1 MSAGALLT
9 RPEFVKLA
17 VAELAEHDGL
27 YSKIQIDNLPNI
39 NAEFGSDMGDRVI
52 NEVRKL
58 LLEFEYHHAVG
69 VVSPSIYACL
79 TLSTTVAKDY
89 LGKLEDA
96 LARINKETHWPVRI
110 EFSVGLATVSAA
122 DNEDIEKVI
131 LKTNKALS
139 VSTRSGKAT
148 VYHDEIAVRYEVRK
162 LLSKLSMTDTVPAG
176 FSWVLQP
183 VVELSTLEV
192 GGYESLVRWNVPDFG
207 LVSPEIFIPV
217 AEELGVVQIIDYWAL
232 KQSAVAA
239 TELGLL
245 VGINASAV
253 TLESDENFVNEIVEM
268 VESGQYGTGGL
279 VLELTETAVIE
290 NVQEVAKTCIRL
302 REVGVQIAI
311 DDFGRG
317 ETNLNVLSHLPVD
330 YLKMD
335 KGLLRLATTQAVE
348 SMMKIGLEMAS
359 MLNARVVCE
368 GIETQ
373 EDLELCQRLGVHF
386 GQGWRLGM
394 PQALEDL
401 DVPTNE

>member
-1 MSAGALLT
+1 MSAKALLT
-9 RPEFVKLA
+9 RPEFVQLA
-17 VAELAEHDGL
+17 IKELRKSDGL

-39 NAEFGSDMGDRVI
+39 NAEFGPDMGDRVI

-58 LLEFEYHHAVG
+58 LLEFEYHRAVG

-79 TLSTTVAKDY
+79 TLSGISAKDY
-89 LGKLEDA
+89 LKKLETS
-96 LARINKETHWPVRI
+96 LAKINNETHWPFRI
-110 EFSVGLATVSAA
+110 EFSVGLVSVLAA
-122 DNEDIEKVI
+122 DDEDIEQVI

-139 VSTRSGKAT
+139 VSSRSGKST
-148 VYHDEIAVRYEVRK
+148 VYQDEIAVQYEVRK
-162 LLSKLSMTDTVPAG
+162 LLSKLSMSDTVPSE
-176 FSWVLQP
+176 FRWVLQP
-183 VVELSTLEV
+183 VVNLENLKIA
-192 GGYESLVRWNVPDFG
+192 GYESLVRWNVPDLG
-207 LVSPEIFIPV
+207 QVSPDLFIPV
-217 AEELGVVQIIDYWAL
+217 AEELGVVQIIDNWAL
-232 KQSAVAA
+232 KQSAKAA
-239 TELGLL
+239 TELELL

-253 TLESDENFVNEIVEM
+253 TLEADENFVDQIISM
-268 VESGQYGTGGL
+268 VDAGAYGKGGL
-279 VLELTETAVIE
+279 VLELTETAVIQ
-290 NVQEVAKTCIRL
+290 NVQDVAQMCIRL
-302 REVGVQIAI
+302 REAGVQIAI

-335 KGLLRLATTQAVE
+335 KGLLRLSTHRSVE
-348 SMMKIGLEMAS
+348 SMLKIGLEMAA
-359 MLNARVVCE
+359 MLGAKVICE